1 MILNAAE
8 ADLKQDA
15 LRIHDEG
22 PERRGVIGRHRHGGM
37 EHQHR
42 HGGMR
47 HQHQPEQYCAC
58 VCSPA
63 MPLTLAP
70 PGVKQSIKRI
80 QGREDVRHFLQT
92 LGFVVGES
100 VSVVAEMSGN
110 VIVNVKDTRI
120 AIDKSMANKI
130 IV

>member
-8 ADLKQDA
+8 ADLKQEA
-15 LRIHDEG
+15 LRIHDVG
-22 PERRGVIGRHRHGGM
+22 PERRGALGRHRNGGM

-42 HGGMR
+42 HGGMG
-47 HQHQPEQYCAC
+47 HQHSPGQYCA
-58 VCSPA
+58 CSPA